1 MEGSGWQKVEVWRQ
15 GKRANTFELKQST
28 GDSTCGEVARTRTC
42 SECRHSRELGDLPL
56 TLAGCSQRASPR
68 HVGSVHEWNWDVSAP
83 ETCEKIPSYPIC
95 SYLQFIRHRRATCS
109 LAKRPLVLDGCQRTC
124 GICQPSDQTTSTET
138 PLSSSTSEAPELQI
152 DWPGDSNALR
162 LIVRITTRTNQ
173 VREAVTYNLE
183 QLRNNQGPL
192 LQELEAVG
200 LSGASIP
207 GQMWVHVAL
216 GPTVEMAP
224 PDTTTTEPPPDGE
237 HNDSCRPGE
246 CSRRFRAYFLLR
258 SRLLHVLPAPKV
270 RGCCG
275 KIIPGQAPDTKPKKP
290 SRLSKCCEKLWP
302 KRRVRRIAPVS
313 QAGGGQLAVGAHIRL
328 VGLSQAHF
336 NGLEGFITGGPN
348 EKGRYSVD
356 VIVDDDEMTREMQTL
371 SFKPETCQHDLYS
384 NSCRPGFEGC
394 SICQPGARPRTRSN
408 KLPGRSMMNLACAC
422 AVLVLA
428 LMLLVL
434 VLLLV
439 LALLLLL
446 LLLLRELVRML
457 ALSQLLLLSLLLL
470 LPLLLLQ
477 LLIAVAVAA
486 GAVAVAVQVKVHI
499 SPIRPHGIGLQ
510 LRRAGSSPRH
520 ATDAGRQAI
529 QLNSISHG
537 EDKRLAIDIAIL
549 KASLY
554 EPDSNPWVRWVPGVT
569 MPSDGL
575 TKEYGNHMRDAV
587 MKGGPWSL
595 LGQNLPCD
603 AGVDHMPGRGT
614 AAEASASPM
623 DVKSERATKEVID
636 AQALQETAA
645 RTVRGAQQLF
655 GNFTGWVREAQ
666 SAVADSFAGL
676 AEEGVGPLTAVRRRA
691 AERNAEAGANI
702 SPRASKRD
710 LAAGREASRSDAAQ
724 YFVEYKGLDLSL
736 LPPELQMGPART

>member
-486 GAVAVAVQVKVHI
+486 GAVAVA
-499 SPIRPHGIGLQ
+499 IGFVSNT
-510 LRRAGSSPRH
+510 RACPPYRGTVAQSFVR
-520 ATDAGRQAI
+520 
-529 QLNSISHG
+529 
-537 EDKRLAIDIAIL
+537 
-549 KASLY
+549 ASR
-554 EPDSNPWVRWVPGVT
+554 V
-569 MPSDGL
+569 
-575 TKEYGNHMRDAV
+575 
-587 MKGGPWSL
+587 
-595 LGQNLPCD
+595 GQNLPCD

-702 SPRASKRD
+702 SPRASKR
-710 LAAGREASRSDAAQ
+710 REASRSDAAQ